1 MSSRTEYNDKQRRDL
16 VQFAQYAGFTV
27 RLMVPHKEGW
37 DMVLAKYNNLRGTE
51 RLWNR
56 VVADEAEVQ
65 EWINVIEKELATSP
79 V

>member
-1 MSSRTEYNDKQRRDL
+1 MSSRAERNDKQRRDL

-27 RLMVPHKEGW
+27 RLMVSHKEGW
-37 DMVLAKYNNLRGTE
+37 DMVLAKYNNRTGAE

-56 VVADEAEVQ
+56 VVGDEAELQ